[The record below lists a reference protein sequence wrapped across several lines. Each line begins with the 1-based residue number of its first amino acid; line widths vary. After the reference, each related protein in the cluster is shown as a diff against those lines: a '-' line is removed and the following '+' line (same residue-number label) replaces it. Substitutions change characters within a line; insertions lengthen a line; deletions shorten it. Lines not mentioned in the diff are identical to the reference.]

1 MNIRVLIMSI
11 CLLAMA
17 FISGCGNKEAA
28 DIPEMDTNPAAE
40 GFNESNSDP
49 EAIAIADKV
58 MKNMGGRGN
67 WDNTHYVCWE
77 FFGRRHLIWDKWT
90 GDVRINSYNDS
101 IQYILNIN
109 TMEGRAQVKGVEITE
124 PDSLSAL
131 LERGKRIWIND
142 SYWLVMPYKLKD
154 SGVTLKYL
162 REDTTSTGAQSD
174 VLQLTFEEVGVTP
187 ENRYEVWVDK
197 ESSMVRQ
204 WAYYQYDTLKE
215 PGFIVPWDDWEKHG
229 NILLSGNRGRNSLS
243 DILVLDKC
251 PENTFTSFDP
261 VNLDEVN

>member
-1 MNIRVLIMSI
+1 MIMAI
-11 CLLAMA
+11 A
-17 FISGCGNKEAA
+17 SGCGNKEAS
-28 DIPEMDTNPAAE
+28 DISDGDVNPAAE
-40 GFNESNSDP
+40 GFDESNSDP
-49 EAIAIADKV
+49 EAVAIADKV
-58 MKNMGGRGN
+58 MENMGGREN

-77 FFGRRHLIWDKWT
+77 FFGRRHLIWDKWA

-109 TMEGRAQVKGVEITE
+109 TMEGRAQVKGVEITDT
-124 PDSLSAL
+124 DSLSTL

-162 REDTTSTGAQSD
+162 REDTTQAGRHSD

-187 ENRYEVWVDK
+187 DNRYEIWVDK
-197 ESSMVRQ
+197 ESSLVRQ
-204 WAYYQYDTLKE
+204 WAYYKNDTLSE
-215 PGFIVPWDDWEKHG
+215 PGFVRPWDDWEQYDK
-229 NILLSGNRGRNSLS
+229 IKLSGNRGDNALS
-243 DILVLDKC
+243 DILVLDEC

-261 VNLDEVN
+261 VNLAEVN